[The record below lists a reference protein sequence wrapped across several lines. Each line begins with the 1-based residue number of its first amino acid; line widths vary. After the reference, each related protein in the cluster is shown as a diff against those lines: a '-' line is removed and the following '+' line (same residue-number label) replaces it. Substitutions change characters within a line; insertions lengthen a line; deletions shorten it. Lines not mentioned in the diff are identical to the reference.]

1 MNDSRFT
8 PNAKMEPYW
17 WEAAPRPVLPEPKLP
32 GRTDVVVVGCGYTG
46 VSLR

>member
-1 MNDSRFT
+1 MNDTRFT

-32 GRTDVVVVGCGYTG
+32 GAPTWSWLAAVTR
-46 VSLR
+46 VSRLR